1 MLHGNEQNYNSKLTD
16 ISTEV
21 SQLTNRIKFL
31 TQLLADKITDTK
43 SEYDE
48 INKKYNYKQE
58 HAGLLLYLFDYNLPQ
73 LDFLSDELTDARIKL
88 QELSKQL
95 ERKAYH
101 GGDQ

>member
-1 MLHGNEQNYNSKLTD
+1 MLQENQKNINLTD
-16 ISTEV
+16 LSTEV
-21 SQLTNRIKFL
+21 SQLTERIHFL
-31 TQLLADKITDTK
+31 TV

-58 HAGLLLYLFDYNLPQ
+58 HAGVLLNLFDCNLPQ

>member
-1 MLHGNEQNYNSKLTD
+1 MLHENQKNINLTD
-16 ISTEV
+16 LSTEV
-21 SQLTNRIKFL
+21 SQLTERIHFL
-31 TQLLADKITDTK
+31 TQLISDKITDTV

-58 HAGLLLYLFDYNLPQ
+58 HAGVLLNLFDYNLPQ
-73 LDFLSDELTDARIKL
+73 LDFLSYELTDARIKL

-95 ERKAYH
+95 EHKAYH

>member
-1 MLHGNEQNYNSKLTD
+1 MLQEKQENINLTD
-16 ISTEV
+16 LSTEV
-21 SQLTNRIKFL
+21 SQLTERINFL
-31 TQLLADKITDTK
+31 TQFISDKITDTV

-48 INKKYNYKQE
+48 INEKYNYKQE

-95 ERKAYH
+95 EHKAYH
-101 GGDQ
+101 GGDC

>member
-1 MLHGNEQNYNSKLTD
+1 MLQENQKNINLTD
-16 ISTEV
+16 LSTEV
-21 SQLTNRIKFL
+21 SQLTERIHFL
-31 TQLLADKITDTK
+31 TQLISDKITDTV

-58 HAGLLLYLFDYNLPQ
+58 HAGVLLNLFDYNLPQ

>member
-1 MLHGNEQNYNSKLTD
+1 MLQENQKNINLTD
-16 ISTEV
+16 LSTEV
-21 SQLTNRIKFL
+21 SQLTERIHFL
-31 TQLLADKITDTK
+31 TQLISDKITDTV

-58 HAGLLLYLFDYNLPQ
+58 HAGVLLNLFDCNLPQ

>member
-1 MLHGNEQNYNSKLTD
+1 MLQENQKNINLTD
-16 ISTEV
+16 LSTEV
-21 SQLTNRIKFL
+21 SQLTERINFL
-31 TQLLADKITDTK
+31 TQFISDKITDTV

-48 INKKYNYKQE
+48 INEKYNYKQE

-95 ERKAYH
+95 EHKAYH
-101 GGDQ
+101 GGDC

>member
-1 MLHGNEQNYNSKLTD
+1 MLHENQKNINLTD
-16 ISTEV
+16 LSTEV
-21 SQLTNRIKFL
+21 SQLTERIHFL
-31 TQLLADKITDTK
+31 TQLISDKITDTV

-58 HAGLLLYLFDYNLPQ
+58 HAGVLLNLFDYNLPQ
-73 LDFLSDELTDARIKL
+73 LDFLSVELTDARIEL

-95 ERKAYH
+95 EHKVYH

>member
-1 MLHGNEQNYNSKLTD
+1 MLHENQKNINLTD
-16 ISTEV
+16 LSTEV
-21 SQLTNRIKFL
+21 SQLTERIHFL
-31 TQLLADKITDTK
+31 TQLISDKITDTV

-58 HAGLLLYLFDYNLPQ
+58 HAEVLLNLFDYNLPQ

-95 ERKAYH
+95 EHKAYH